1 MSAPNNGLPEYR
13 DYYDDIV
20 TEGGPETVKATN
32 PTQEKETTSSTYEAN
47 PNEVV
52 TESGPYEPKK

>member
-20 TEGGPETVKATN
+20 TEGGPETVQAKSNSTA
-32 PTQEKETTSSTYEAN
+32 EKETTSSYEAN

>member
-1 MSAPNNGLPEYR
+1 MSAPNNGLPNPQN
-13 DYYDDIV
+13 YYDDIV
-20 TEGGPETVKATN
+20 TEGGPETVEAKSSSAA
-32 PTQEKETTSSTYEAN
+32 EKETTNTYEAN

>member
-1 MSAPNNGLPEYR
+1 MSAPNNGLPVER

-20 TEGGPETVKATN
+20 TEGGPETVEAKN
-32 PTQEKETTSSTYEAN
+32 SSAGNENASSNYEPN

-52 TESGPYEPKK
+52 TESGPYEPRK

>member
-52 TESGPYEPKK
+52 T

>member
-1 MSAPNNGLPEYR
+1 MSAPNNGLPYPR

-20 TEGGPETVKATN
+20 TEGGPETVKINNVPANDNEATN
-32 PTQEKETTSSTYEAN
+32 TYQAN